1 MRSALERRGAWHVDG
16 QTLVVPQHQ
25 PRMSELWSR
34 RRNMMMGYRL
44 VVALSAAT
52 LAVGCGGAEDAT
64 GDPPLETAP
73 HWSYEDGE
81 HGPESWGDLHSEF
94 ATCSTGT
101 QQSPIDIPSHIS
113 PGDFGTLT
121 FDYGPAPATLIDN
134 GHTIQVNLMEGASQ
148 LDVDGDTYSLLQF
161 HFHAHSE
168 HAVDGVHMPLELHLV
183 HRSESGA
190 LAVIGVFLDLG
201 TDNSALSPVFDAIED
216 ATANP
221 SALTVELDPADLL
234 PGARQGWAYSG
245 SLTTPPCTEG
255 VNWHVMSTPIH
266 ISEAQLAAFT
276 TRHDTNR
283 RPIKSNAGTVTSGSS
298 RRLP

>member
-1 MRSALERRGAWHVDG
+1 MTRG
-16 QTLVVPQHQ
+16 
-25 PRMSELWSR
+25 
-34 RRNMMMGYRL
+34 NRL
-44 VVALSAAT
+44 RIALSAAAGW
-52 LAVGCGGAEDAT
+52 LAVGCGGAESGAADQ
-64 GDPPLETAP
+64 PLETAP
-73 HWSYEDGE
+73 HWSYADGE

-94 ATCSTGT
+94 ATCATGT

-113 PGDFGTLT
+113 PGDFGTLA

-134 GHTIQVNLMEGASQ
+134 GHTIQVNLMPGASQ
-148 LDVDGDTYSLLQF
+148 LDIDGDLHSLLQF

-168 HAVDGVHMPLELHLV
+168 HAVDGVYMPLELHLV

-190 LAVIGVFLDLG
+190 LAVIGVFLDIG
-201 TDNSALSPVFDAIED
+201 ADNPALSPVFDGIEN

-221 SALTVELDPADLL
+221 SPLSVELDPSELL

-276 TRHDTNR
+276 NRHDTNR
-283 RPIKSNAGTVTSGSS
+283 RPVRLNAGTVTSGSS
-298 RRLP
+298 GRLP